1 LRVNTRKQELED
13 GVVIDKD
20 FACILKGCE
29 SSDAGSIWLHSDGR
43 VNYHCFSCGG
53 KIYSVDPDT
62 MERKQTDKYVEEE
75 INMEDVDVITK
86 EFDSDSLKA
95 RRIKKEI
102 VEMYEVKVGYD
113 DNGNQDAH
121 FYPTKVE
128 GKTVGYS
135 KRETYQEWDKK
146 VQKKPEL
153 LGVMKKFSTVGYAKT
168 DVDLFGQHLYPA
180 VRGSNGFKTR
190 ILVTEGQEDA
200 LAGCAMIAHKGKNIE
215 HYPFVSVVGGTEGG
229 IRNLKSNLKYV
240 STFDEIYLCVDNDDA
255 GKKFEEE
262 ACKVLPVGK
271 VKIVRVNPKY
281 GKDLSDLWNKDS
293 ASERQRGCDMF
304 WNSLW
309 NAESYSPAGIKSLSE
324 GWEDYIHRGE
334 DPLIPF
340 PDSFG
345 DLNEATC
352 GGYGADGE
360 IINIAAP
367 SSVGKSLFTKEM
379 IYTAL
384 KTTERVIGVISLEET
399 LPEFLEGMLSIHMS
413 TQLNEIPFDERDRV
427 TERAKFDELLAINNE
442 GGADR
447 IHFLDDPGACKG
459 EDDLWDKVD
468 FLIKGLDCSIIV
480 LDPVTLALSLGLD
493 EDEYNATLVKK
504 VKRHKLAWINVHHV
518 RKNGGGGTA
527 NSEGADLAE
536 EDIKGSGS
544 HFQTGMIN
552 IILTRNKVHDNKIVK
567 NTTKIKMP
575 KCRRHGKNT
584 GVVGYSFYNGDTGR
598 LEKGIDPA
606 DILEMEASTVNNED
620 EAEWEVK

>member
-1 LRVNTRKQELED
+1 MRKQKQELED

-29 SSDAGSIWLHSDGR
+29 SSDAASLWKHSDGR

-62 MERKQTDKYVEEE
+62 MERKQTDSYVEEE
-75 INMEDVDVITK
+75 INMEDVDVITN

-121 FYPTKVE
+121 LYPTKVE

-135 KRETYQEWDKK
+135 KRETYKAWDKK
-146 VQKKPEL
+146 VKKKPEL

-168 DVDLFGQHLYPA
+168 DVELFGQHLYPA
-180 VRGSNGFKTR
+180 IRGSNGFKTR
-190 ILVTEGQEDA
+190 IFITEGQEDA
-200 LAGCAMIAHKGKNIE
+200 LAGCAMIAHKGKKLEN
-215 HYPFVSVVGGTEGG
+215 YPFVSVVGGTEGG
-229 IRNLKSNLKYV
+229 IRNLKANLKYV
-240 STFDEIYLCVDNDDA
+240 STFDEIFLCVDNDDA
-255 GKKFEEE
+255 GKNFEIE

-271 VKIVRVNPKY
+271 VNIVRVNPKY
-281 GKDLSDLWNKDS
+281 GKDFSDLWNKDS
-293 ASERQRGCDMF
+293 PSERERGCEMF
-304 WNSLW
+304 WNGIW

-324 GWEDYIHRGE
+324 GWNDYIHRGE

-345 DLNEATC
+345 EINSATC

-367 SSVGKSLFTKEM
+367 SSVGKSSFIKEM

-384 KTTERVIGVISLEET
+384 KETDRNIGVISLEET

-468 FLIKGLDCSIIV
+468 FLIKGLDCSIMV

-552 IILTRNKVHDNKIVK
+552 LILTRNKVHDNQIVK

-584 GVVGYSFYNGDTGR
+584 GVVGYTFYNGNTGR